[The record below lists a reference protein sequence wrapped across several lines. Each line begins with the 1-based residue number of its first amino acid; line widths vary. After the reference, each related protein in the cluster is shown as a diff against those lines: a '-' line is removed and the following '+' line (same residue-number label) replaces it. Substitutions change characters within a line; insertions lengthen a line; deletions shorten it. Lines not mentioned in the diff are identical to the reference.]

1 MVKAM
6 LKMFFTTFFL
16 CFFGTLLYF
25 AVYYHDMYLVT
36 QHCANLISEIVA
48 NEGCVASEKI
58 YKKSSDDTVGY
69 SMQDSIANL
78 LKSTSK
84 ANSKPKMQLRLYQNA
99 VSPLGNLDGANVTF
113 GSSNESNATV
123 RVYTLDQPNDFLGS
137 YADAAK
143 KGDVVNIEIYGKVD
157 YRIPF
162 VPDWKKQNSSTKAY
176 IDTNPGNQ
184 NPNFLLGNHNY
195 GASSNGIM
203 DSEFENN
210 LHINI
215 DISATS
221 SCVMLRQAK
230 GVDDNKK
237 GF

>member
-1 MVKAM
+1 MIKAM

-16 CFFGTLLYF
+16 CFFGTILYF
-25 AVYYHDMYLVT
+25 AVFYHDMYLVT

-58 YKKSSDDTVGY
+58 YKNSSGAY
-69 SMQDSIANL
+69 SMQDSIATL
-78 LKSTSK
+78 LKNTSK
-84 ANSKPKMQLRLYQNA
+84 VNSKPKMQLRLYGNE
-99 VSPLGNLDGANVTF
+99 VSPLGNLVGVNVTF
-113 GSSNESNATV
+113 GSSNTSNATV
-123 RVYTLDQPNDFLGS
+123 RVSTLDNPGTFLGS
-137 YADAAK
+137 YVDAAK

-176 IDTNPGNQ
+176 VDTKPVAPNQ
-184 NPNFLLGNHNY
+184 NFLLGKYNY
-195 GASSNGIM
+195 GASSTGRM
-203 DSEFENN
+203 DSEFDNN

-221 SCVMLRQAK
+221 SCVVLRQAK